1 MQPDGPAA
9 DTAPARWTVA
19 GLTLAVVAAVAI
31 VLGTSGRTSVSVDGP
46 PALASLNAAL
56 NGAAACCLTAGFLAI
71 RARRVR
77 FHRACMVTAFALS
90 SVFLVTYLIH
100 HSRAGSVEYAGVGWL
115 RTVYFAILLPHIV
128 LAAVIVPMALLSIYR
143 GWTGKVAA
151 HRKIARWTLPLWLY
165 VSVSGV
171 LVYGMLYYGH

>member
-1 MQPDGPAA
+1 
-9 DTAPARWTVA
+9 
-19 GLTLAVVAAVAI
+19 
-31 VLGTSGRTSVSVDGP
+31 
-46 PALASLNAAL
+46 
-56 NGAAACCLTAGFLAI
+56 
-71 RARRVR
+71 
-77 FHRACMVTAFALS
+77 MVTAFALS